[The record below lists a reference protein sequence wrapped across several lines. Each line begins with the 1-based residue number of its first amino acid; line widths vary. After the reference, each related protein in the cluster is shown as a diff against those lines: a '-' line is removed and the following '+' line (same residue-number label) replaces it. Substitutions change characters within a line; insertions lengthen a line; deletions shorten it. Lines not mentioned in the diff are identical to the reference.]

1 MALSAVRS
9 TNILIVHR
17 TLSLIIIVNFI
28 QHNIHLRKVG
38 TFMLSPEE
46 QVDLT
51 HTEQMVALAEE
62 VQALFPFA
70 YVKTISGLDGML
82 YDFVGVYYGDN
93 CILTIGQSK
102 LEDVKRFMHEYF
114 LSEIKAHGLTT
125 HDLDILIESK
135 HQKGNTDHD

>member
-51 HTEQMVALAEE
+51 HTQQMVALAEE

-82 YDFVGVYYGDN
+82 YNFVAVYYGDN
-93 CILTIGQSK
+93 CILTIDRSK
-102 LEDVKRFMHEYF
+102 LADVRIFMDAYAY
-114 LSEIKAHGLTT
+114 SIVANNTT
-125 HDLDILIESK
+125 
-135 HQKGNTDHD
+135 QKGTEQHGN